1 MGRKPQ
7 RRPKHLGKKLES
19 IRKQLE
25 ITQAKMAELLMEHG
39 AEDTTHSGYVAEF
52 ETGKRIPSVFTLL
65 AYSKIVGVSI
75 NALVDDE
82 LDLPK
87 GRESARNRVTR

>member
-1 MGRKPQ
+1 MGRKAQ
-7 RRPKHLGKKLES
+7 RRPKHLGEKLET
-19 IRKQLE
+19 IRKGLE
-25 ITQAKMAELLMEHG
+25 ITQAKMAEQLRERG

-65 AYSKIVGVSI
+65 AYSKIAGISI
-75 NALVDDE
+75 NVLIDDE

-87 GRESARNRVTR
+87 RLTERR

>member
-1 MGRKPQ
+1 MGRKAQ
-7 RRPKHLGKKLES
+7 RRPKHLGEKLET
-19 IRKQLE
+19 IRKRLG
-25 ITQAKMAELLMEHG
+25 ITQAKMAELLREHG

-65 AYSKIVGVSI
+65 AYSKMADISI
-75 NALVDDE
+75 NMLVDDE

-87 GRESARNRVTR
+87 RLAARPKH